1 MSQQLR
7 NQTSVQEDIG
17 SIPGLTQ
24 WVKDPALP
32 HCGIGHRRSLDPA
45 LLWPAAITLIPPLVW
60 EPPYAWAWPKKGK
73 KKESNSSGSDR
84 YRGTG
89 SILRRHSGLRIQHC
103 RSYGI
108 GHSCSSDSI
117 PGPGTFIHCKY
128 GHNK

>member
-1 MSQQLR
+1 MSQQLM

-24 WVKDPALP
+24 WVKVPALP

-73 KKESNSSGSDR
+73 KKKKKKNPTLVVQIATEAQVQSFA
-84 YRGTG
+84 GTVA
-89 SILRRHSGLRIQHC
+89 
-103 RSYGI
+103 
-108 GHSCSSDSI
+108 
-117 PGPGTFIHCKY
+117 
-128 GHNK
+128 